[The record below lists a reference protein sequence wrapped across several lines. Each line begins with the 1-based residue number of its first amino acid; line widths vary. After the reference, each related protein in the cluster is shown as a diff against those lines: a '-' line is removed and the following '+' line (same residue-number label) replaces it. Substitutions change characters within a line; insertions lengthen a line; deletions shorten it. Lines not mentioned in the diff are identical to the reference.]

1 MKKLFL
7 LLLTALCILEAAGK
21 NLLVLVAEGKAKGQI
36 VLPEKPPI
44 PGRFYREFADMFNEA
59 VFRSTGVKLPVV
71 AFSAQKKRVDSLFHR
86 NSSPPC
92 RCARSR

>member
-44 PGRFYREFADMFNEA
+44 PGRFYREFADMFN
-59 VFRSTGVKLPVV
+59 
-71 AFSAQKKRVDSLFHR
+71 
-86 NSSPPC
+86 
-92 RCARSR
+92 